1 MPEMPE
7 IHTLTLKNTADAA
20 VTSTSVQTVFAA
32 GEKVATNDDS
42 VAGHGIGVH
51 AAPVTKNGSS
61 TVIAEGEPVNRKGDA
76 DSCGHER
83 ADGVA
88 NVFVGG

>member
-1 MPEMPE
+1 MPE
-7 IHTLTLKNTADAA
+7 IHTLTLKNTAGAA
-20 VTSTSVQTVFAA
+20 VTSTSVQTVYAA
-32 GEKVATNDDS
+32 GKLVATDDDP
-42 VAGHGIGVH
+42 VAGHGIAVH

>member
-1 MPEMPE
+1 MPE
-7 IHTLTLKNTADAA
+7 IHTLTLTNTAGAA

-42 VAGHGIGVH
+42 VAGNGIGVH

-83 ADGVA
+83 NAGVT

>member
-1 MPEMPE
+1 MPE
-7 IHTLTLKNTADAA
+7 IHTLTLTNTAGAA

-83 ADGVA
+83 NAGVT

>member
-1 MPEMPE
+1 MPE
-7 IHTLTLKNTADAA
+7 IHTLTLTNTAGAA

-61 TVIAEGEPVNRKGDA
+61 TVIAEGEPVNREGDA

-83 ADGVA
+83 NAGVT